1 MSQEKKE
8 KPEELIS
15 LTTKKSVFQNTE
27 AKSIP
32 PTQEFIEE
40 DVVEETNN
48 QTTQVESVSPIVLH
62 ESCYYII
69 TYLVNGEE
77 ETVYTQNQPVINNNL
92 ATLHNPFKRHT
103 FSEIVLK
110 RKKIESYCFKSLDT
124 DEIIINLDEGVLIK
138 TIQEQKWFSKTYEEA
153 KQTHDERVLACYRSI
168 VNDSPAEQVRQTPKQ
183 TPKQNNQK
191 DQENWETLGS
201 KNNSNPKPVKNTGAG
216 NNTPVKDRLPGLERA
231 FEQL

>member
-27 AKSIP
+27 VKNIP

-48 QTTQVESVSPIVLH
+48 QTTQVESASPIVLH

-77 ETVYTQNQPVINNNL
+77 ETVYTQNQPIINNNL

-110 RKKIESYCFKSLDT
+110 RKKIESYCFKNLDT
-124 DEIIINLDEGVLIK
+124 DEIIVNLDEGVLIK

-153 KQTHDERVLACYRSI
+153 KQTHDERVLACYRSL
-168 VNDSPAEQVRQTPKQ
+168 VNDVPAEQVKQSVKQ
-183 TPKQNNQK
+183 TPKQNNQRQ
-191 DQENWETLGS
+191 QENWETLGAKS
-201 KNNSNPKPVKNTGAG
+201 NSNPKPVKNTGAG
-216 NNTPVKDRLPGLERA
+216 NNTPVKDRLPGLEKA
-231 FEQL
+231 FERL

>member
-27 AKSIP
+27 TKSIP
-32 PTQEFIEE
+32 PTEEFVEE
-40 DVVEETNN
+40 DFVEETNN

-124 DEIIINLDEGVLIK
+124 DEIIVNLDEGVLIK

-153 KQTHDERVLACYRSI
+153 KQTHDERVLACYRSL
-168 VNDSPAEQVRQTPKQ
+168 VSDPSVEQVKQTPKQ
-183 TPKQNNQK
+183 VSKQNNQK
-191 DQENWETLGS
+191 DQENWETLGA
-201 KNNSNPKPVKNTGAG
+201 KNNSSPKSIKNTGAG

>member
-69 TYLVNGEE
+69 TYLVKGEE

-183 TPKQNNQK
+183 TTKQSNQK
-191 DQENWETLGS
+191 DQEKWETLGS